1 MKKHLYSAAAVIG
14 LSMPSVAFAHHPL
27 GGAPMQSFA
36 GGLLSGIG
44 HPILGFDHLF
54 FVALVGIAAIFT
66 GKRFAAPAAYIAA
79 MLVGCLAMSKGVGLP
94 AKEIV
99 IGLSLLV
106 LGGIVLSGTA
116 LRLVPALAVFAAFG
130 LFHGSAFGDAMAS
143 QEAAAGTQV
152 LVGYLIGLGVVQYA
166 IALAG
171 GWFVASVLKVANAAS
186 TEARLAGAVVA
197 GAGLLLTLENA
208 EGIVFGL
215 LGWGT

>member
-14 LSMPSVAFAHHPL
+14 LSMPSAAFAHHPL
-27 GGAPMQSFA
+27 GGAPMQTFSD
-36 GGLLSGIG
+36 GLLSGIG
-44 HPILGFDHLF
+44 HPILGFDHLL

-79 MLVGCLAMSKGVGLP
+79 MLVGCLAMSNGFGLP
-94 AKEIV
+94 AKETVIV
-99 IGLSLLV
+99 LSLLV

-116 LRLVPALAVFAAFG
+116 LRLVPAIAVFAAFG

-143 QEAAAGTQV
+143 QEAAAGTEV
-152 LVGYLIGLGVVQYA
+152 LVGYLIGLGVIQYL

-171 GWFVASVLKVANAAS
+171 GWFVASVLRVANAAS
-186 TEARLAGAVVA
+186 IEARLAGAVVA

-215 LGWGT
+215 LGWGA